1 MVAHSALLGDDP
13 SNVSESLVNAALPSS
28 SSPGSDPAHVNSDN
42 DNGGGGG
49 GIGGGGVPSS
59 SLSVSSSSSS
69 LTLTS
74 LLLVLLQKLPS
85 SNLPFAGVDASDTLL
100 LRKLASAFLIRKT
113 PASASPLAVASWEKN
128 LRAEDTTEDGASP
141 SCSCRSLFAAL
152 LRAMRI
158 LSDEHMLRATAGLL
172 EQAAQGTISDVLELA
187 GAQKPLPEGAHA
199 GAAALLDAVR
209 GDLEETDAND
219 ATARLF
225 ETLERHILHRTDAV
239 VARHALRLHAL
250 AANAAHMRNLVG
262 ADEHARRSIVLSSKA
277 ARTPTDAAASVSA
290 IASLAHALRIPTAR
304 PSAYAPDADV
314 PALLRPLLVAGCA
327 DAVTGSTRHG
337 GEQAAQLA
345 QAAYDACICAWLLA
359 FDADAAS
366 RLATAGCV
374 APLVALI
381 RPGAA
386 ARPKVS
392 RAATLAVYNLWFTA
406 ETGSAATTTTT
417 TTEAHKPGNMDDDGP
432 PVICEQLLRC
442 GIAAAVADALRV
454 AKGDPNPD
462 GEHKANLERLNDATT
477 TCAQRIADAA
487 SAAASRGA
495 DAAFE
500 AYRREVLSGA
510 LGGESG
516 EAPPTNGAEAPYG
529 RFNARFWR
537 VHAPSS
543 MEQDDFALVRVLM
556 RLLDP
561 GSSADPTTLR
571 LACHDLGQFATYHPH
586 GRSVLRQLSAYGSV
600 AQLLAHGDES
610 VRRASLLCTQR
621 IMLSRDA
628 MDKLSMVSRN

>member
-1 MVAHSALLGDDP
+1 MPRGSALLGDDP
-13 SNVSESLVNAALPSS
+13 SNVSESLVNAAMQPSS
-28 SSPGSDPAHVNSDN
+28 SSPGSAADVNADPAHVNN
-42 DNGGGGG
+42 DNG
-49 GIGGGGVPSS
+49 GGGGVPSS
-59 SLSVSSSSSS
+59 SLSSSSSS

-74 LLLVLLQKLPS
+74 LLVVLLQKLPS

-100 LRKLASAFLIRKT
+100 LRKLASAFLIKKT

-128 LRAEDTTEDGASP
+128 LRAEDTTEDGAFP

-406 ETGSAATTTTT
+406 ETGSAAATTT
-417 TTEAHKPGNMDDDGP
+417 TTEAHKPGNIDDDGP

>member
-1 MVAHSALLGDDP
+1 M
-13 SNVSESLVNAALPSS
+13 
-28 SSPGSDPAHVNSDN
+28 
-42 DNGGGGG
+42 
-49 GIGGGGVPSS
+49 
-59 SLSVSSSSSS
+59 
-69 LTLTS
+69 
-74 LLLVLLQKLPS
+74 
-85 SNLPFAGVDASDTLL
+85 
-100 LRKLASAFLIRKT
+100 
-113 PASASPLAVASWEKN
+113 
-128 LRAEDTTEDGASP
+128 
-141 SCSCRSLFAAL
+141 
-152 LRAMRI
+152 
-158 LSDEHMLRATAGLL
+158 
-172 EQAAQGTISDVLELA
+172 
-187 GAQKPLPEGAHA
+187 
-199 GAAALLDAVR
+199 
-209 GDLEETDAND
+209 
-219 ATARLF
+219 
-225 ETLERHILHRTDAV
+225 
-239 VARHALRLHAL
+239 
-250 AANAAHMRNLVG
+250 
-262 ADEHARRSIVLSSKA
+262 
-277 ARTPTDAAASVSA
+277 
-290 IASLAHALRIPTAR
+290 
-304 PSAYAPDADV
+304 
-314 PALLRPLLVAGCA
+314 
-327 DAVTGSTRHG
+327 
-337 GEQAAQLA
+337 
-345 QAAYDACICAWLLA
+345 
-359 FDADAAS
+359 
-366 RLATAGCV
+366 
-374 APLVALI
+374 
-381 RPGAA
+381 
-386 ARPKVS
+386 
-392 RAATLAVYNLWFTA
+392 
-406 ETGSAATTTTT
+406 
-417 TTEAHKPGNMDDDGP
+417 
-432 PVICEQLLRC
+432 
-442 GIAAAVADALRV
+442 